1 MKILVLNCGSSSIK
15 YQLINIDAN
24 NNSTVMAKGLLERI
38 GLEMGEFTHK
48 YNGEKYYEQTPIA
61 DHTAGI
67 KMVLK
72 ALTDPKMGVI
82 KDLKEIEAVG
92 NRVAHGG
99 ELFKA
104 SALVNDDVIE
114 KIKSLM
120 ELAPLHTPGNLA
132 GIYAMREV
140 LPNVPQAVV
149 FDTAFHQT
157 LPPKSFLYGL
167 PYEYY
172 QKYHLR
178 RYGFHG
184 TSHGFVAEKAAKM
197 IGKDWKDLKIISCHL
212 GSGASIA
219 AIDHGK
225 SVDTTMG
232 LTALEGLIMGSRPGD
247 IDPGAVLYIVEKELA
262 EGKTMKDITNI
273 FYKKSGLVGISG
285 GKQDMR
291 DIRAGRDA
299 GDERSTYAFDMF
311 AQRVKR
317 YIGGYMAEMGGCDIL
332 LFTGGIGE
340 NAWFMRHPILENMEC
355 LGIKVDMALNDKIM
369 GEDAVISTPDSK
381 VTTIVVTTDEE
392 YVIAMDTMNLVLGKE
407 FRIGI
412 LL

>member
-15 YQLINIDAN
+15 YQLIDMAN
-24 NNSTVMAKGLLERI
+24 NAEVMAKGLLERI

-48 YNGEKYYEQTPIA
+48 YHGEKHYEQVPIP

-67 KMVLK
+67 KIVLK

-82 KDLKEIEAVG
+82 KDFNEIGAVG

-99 ELFKA
+99 EIFKD
-104 SALVNDDVIE
+104 SCLVNDKVIE
-114 KIKSLM
+114 QIKSL
-120 ELAPLHTPGNLA
+120 EHLAPLHTPGNLA

-149 FDTAFHQT
+149 FDTAFHST
-157 LPPKSFLYGL
+157 LPPKSYLYGL
-167 PYEYY
+167 PYEMYE
-172 QKYHLR
+172 KYGIR

-184 TSHGFVAEKAAKM
+184 TSHKFVAEKAAKM
-197 IGKDWKDLKIISCHL
+197 IGRDWNDLKIISCHL

-225 SVDTTMG
+225 SFDTTMG
-232 LTALEGLIMGSRPGD
+232 MTALEGLIMGSRCGD
-247 IDPGAVLYIVEKELA
+247 VDPGVILYLLDQ
-262 EGKTMKDITNI
+262 GFTSKDLTKLL
-273 FYKKSGLVGISG
+273 YKQSGLIGISG
-285 GKQDMR
+285 DKQDMR

-299 GDERSTYAFDMF
+299 GDERATYAFDMF

-317 YIGGYMAEMGGCDIL
+317 YIGGYMAEMGGCDLL

-340 NAWFMRHPILENMEC
+340 NAWFMRRPILEGLEC
-355 LGIKVDMALNDKIM
+355 LGIKVNMELNDKTM
-369 GEDAVISTPDSK
+369 GEDVILSTPDSR
-381 VTTIVVTTDEE
+381 VATVVVTTDEE
-392 YVIAMDTMNLVLGKE
+392 YVIASDTYRLVNAK
-407 FRIGI
+407 
-412 LL
+412 

>member
-15 YQLINIDAN
+15 YQLIDMDN
-24 NNSTVMAKGLLERI
+24 NAEVMAKGLLERI

-48 YNGEKYYEQTPIA
+48 YRGQKHYEQRPIPN
-61 DHTAGI
+61 HTEGI
-67 KMVLK
+67 KMVLA
-72 ALTDPKMGVI
+72 ALVDPEIGVI
-82 KDLKEIEAVG
+82 KDINEVGAVG

-99 ELFKA
+99 EIFKQ
-104 SALVNDDVIE
+104 SALVTDKVIE
-114 KIKSLM
+114 QIKSL
-120 ELAPLHTPGNLA
+120 EHLAPLHTPGNLA

-149 FDTAFHQT
+149 FDTAFHST

-172 QKYHLR
+172 EKYGIR

-184 TSHGFVAEKAAKM
+184 TSHKFVAEKAAKM
-197 IGKDWKDLKIISCHL
+197 IGKDWTKLNIISCHL

-219 AIDHGK
+219 AIKQGK
-225 SVDTTMG
+225 SFDTTMG
-232 LTALEGLIMGSRPGD
+232 MTPLEGLIMGSRPGD
-247 IDPGAVLYIVEKELA
+247 VDPGVIEFIIKKEIT
-262 EGKTMKDITNI
+262 ENGKDWKDITKILN
-273 FYKKSGLVGISG
+273 KQSGLVGISG

-299 GDERSTYAFDMF
+299 GDERCTYAFDMF

-317 YIGGYMAEMGGCDIL
+317 YIGGYMAEMGGCDLL

-340 NAWFMRHPILENMEC
+340 NALFMRRPILENMEC
-355 LGIKVDMALNDKIM
+355 LGIKVDLSKSDNVM
-369 GEDAVISTPDSK
+369 GEDLILSTPDSK
-381 VTTIVVTTDEE
+381 VAVVVVTTDEE
-392 YVIAMDTMNLVLGKE
+392 YVIASDTYNLVK
-407 FRIGI
+407 
-412 LL
+412 